1 MITQE
6 HRDWVEK
13 VLAEYDVPPLPDD
26 VERGHHLLGWTD
38 ATARP
43 QLDVALQHSPSLLVN
58 ALGPPPKDIVDTA
71 HEHGIKV
78 AALASN
84 VQHAQKHMN
93 IGVDII
99 VAQGTEAGGHT
110 GEISS
115 MVLWPEV
122 IEAMPDTPVLA
133 AGGIGKGSQIA
144 SALAMGAQGAWTGS
158 IWLTVRRERHGA
170 DGRRE
175 DARRAVVADRALARV
190 ERQARASAAHRV
202 DRRVGARRLPRLPP
216 DADAVHARVRR
227 AQPHRPRAA
236 ARARRA
242 CRSVR
247 SSA

>member
-1 MITQE
+1 M
-6 HRDWVEK
+6 
-13 VLAEYDVPPLPDD
+13 PPLPDD

-84 VQHAQKHMN
+84 LQHAQKHVN
-93 IGVDII
+93 IGVDIV

-122 IEAMPDTPVLA
+122 IEAMRRHAGARGGRHRQGLA
-133 AGGIGKGSQIA
+133 DRGRA
-144 SALAMGAQGAWTGS
+144 
-158 IWLTVRRERHGA
+158 R
-170 DGRRE
+170 DGRAGRV
-175 DARRAVVADRALARV
+175 DRIDLAHRAPRATWRRWSSRRCSSAVVADRALACV

-202 DRRVGARRLPRLPP
+202 DRRVGARRLPRLPA

-236 ARARRA
+236 TRARRHA
-242 CRSVR
+242 GRSGR
-247 SSA
+247 RHDERGAARCAT